1 MPRIRAIP
9 LRAAERMADLAVER
23 HTMAVAYVITLF
35 IVIPLIGVAV
45 FR

>member
-1 MPRIRAIP
+1 MA
-9 LRAAERMADLAVER
+9 AAEKMADVAVER

-35 IVIPLIGVAV
+35 IIVPLIGVAI